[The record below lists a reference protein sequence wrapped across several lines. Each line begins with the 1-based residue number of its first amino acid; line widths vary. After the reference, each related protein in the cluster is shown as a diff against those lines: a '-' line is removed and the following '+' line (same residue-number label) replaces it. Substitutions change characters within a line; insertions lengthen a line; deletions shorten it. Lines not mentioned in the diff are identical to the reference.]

1 MSYKVN
7 YVGVDLH
14 EYITILNVNRPLMPP
29 RTNFT
34 KDIPG
39 IHGKHYTGYKYDEKT
54 IELECLLT
62 TDSAEERMEII
73 HEIAFILDVNC
84 PKRLIISDEPDKYCY
99 AVPVGEIEIEKVKYN
114 GSFTL
119 TFVCYDPMTYALEED
134 FFVGE
139 NRKIQINNAGTVE
152 TYPKVSVSFY
162 KDAHFLQCT
171 NHKGETVLVGTPPKV
186 DNTKVSHDPKI
197 LKDNCE
203 TLTNWNSVGNVVDN
217 ATVNGNIVINAGGW
231 GFTCNNYGSGEGWH
245 GGGRRRS
252 FTPVQD
258 FKVEVKMMHNS
269 KGDLRGTGA
278 GTTAASTSGS
288 TTKAVQ
294 YKITADP
301 SLRIRQG
308 RGTNTKQLGTIPKGK
323 TVSVTDIQSN
333 WGKVTYNGKTGYIYM
348 QYTQKVTTTTTSS
361 TTTNNYKI
369 TANPSLRLRS
379 GRGTKYSTLT
389 TIKKGTTVKITDIK
403 SNWGKVT
410 YNGKTGYVSMQY
422 VQKVSTAKSVAP
434 IVDENDS
441 TTVTAEDR
449 LGKVEVYG
457 FDENGAK
464 LFKMAMSDTSEYYE
478 YSEPEIQIGNKV
490 VLDDNKSVP
499 APKTVKVKDEKDE
512 KKTVTRKVDSGKYGD
527 WNEFEGWFTIQRKTV
542 SGEQE
547 WYCEIEKIK
556 SDGTVGKTIKTN
568 TLVNDSYPKGKLSS
582 VVVFFGQYGQNVVVD
597 TMNVNEIYVT
607 NIGKVPAAKEDK
619 PIFKNGDELL
629 LDFTENKVYL
639 NGKNFMNSLDIGS
652 QFFSVPVGNSE
663 IICNSDDKNIDVEL
677 SLQKKWI

>member
-333 WGKVTYNGKTGYIYM
+333 WGKVTYNGKTGY
-348 QYTQKVTTTTTSS
+348 
-361 TTTNNYKI
+361 
-369 TANPSLRLRS
+369 
-379 GRGTKYSTLT
+379 
-389 TIKKGTTVKITDIK
+389 
-403 SNWGKVT
+403 
-410 YNGKTGYVSMQY
+410 VSMQY